1 MSWEVAEAA
10 ARECLEAYL
19 EALQRLDFESAEF
32 WRKNTSERIVNLN
45 DAIRNYIESGG
56 IDGAE

>member
-19 EALQRLDFESAEF
+19 QAVQRGDYEAAEF
-32 WRKNTSERIVNLN
+32 WRLNAIERIGNLN
-45 DAIRNYIESGG
+45 DALRNYFWSGG
-56 IDGAE
+56 TDSAE